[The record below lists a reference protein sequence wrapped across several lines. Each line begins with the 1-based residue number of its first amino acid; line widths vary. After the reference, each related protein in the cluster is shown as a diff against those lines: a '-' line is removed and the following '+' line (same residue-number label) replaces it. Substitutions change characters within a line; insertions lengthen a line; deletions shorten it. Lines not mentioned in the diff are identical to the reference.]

1 MVRGSQQR
9 SCRRYEKRTAGN
21 HLIWHAASLRTVV
34 QICIL
39 TAAMFTESAVDA
51 FKHWQQQQK
60 RSDIPWRATDL
71 PSSPRLDFL
80 RNQGSH

>member
-1 MVRGSQQR
+1 MVSGSQQR
-9 SCRRYEKRTAGN
+9 SCRRYEKRAAGN

-39 TAAMFTESAVDA
+39 TAAMFPASAVDA

-60 RSDIPWRATDL
+60 RSDIPWWAPDTSLL
-71 PSSPRLDFL
+71 PPP
-80 RNQGSH
+80 